1 MEPQQFLQEIDIC
14 KEEIFSISDSIWDFA
29 ELQFEEIKSAEL
41 LCAHLEA
48 HGFTVE
54 RGVGGMKTAFTAT
67 YGSTAPAI
75 GILAEYDALSGLS
88 QKANSVVPEAAP
100 EMTSGHGCG
109 HNLFAAGSF
118 AAALAVK
125 KGIELSGKGKVTLF
139 GCPAE
144 EGGGGKVK
152 LAQNGVFSQTDAVV
166 SWHPESMHMVRTRPA
181 LANIDCLY
189 SFHGI
194 SAHAGASP
202 HLGRSA
208 LDALELM
215 NIGIQF
221 LREHMEPTSRINT
234 SITNAGSAAP
244 NVIPDF
250 AQGRFL
256 IRAETPAQVRDLAAR
271 IDRIAQGAALM
282 TDTTVEYKF
291 LKGYNSL
298 VTIPALQQA
307 VYESMVQIPV
317 PRPTAED
324 IAFGEALR
332 ATMPLTDEQR
342 KKPLYPTEVIPP
354 VPPKPHGGSTDT
366 ADVSWV
372 CPTVQIH
379 GGSWVIGTPG
389 HSWQVVSQGKSR
401 FSKESMLY
409 TAKVLALTAVRLI
422 NDPELLEQ
430 AKAEHRERTTGGYQ
444 PMTPPRD

>member
-1 MEPQQFLQEIDIC
+1 MDSQHFLQEIDIC
-14 KEEIFSISDSIWDFA
+14 REEIFSISDSIWDFA
-29 ELQFEEIKSAEL
+29 ELQFEETKSAEL
-41 LCAHLEA
+41 LCTHLEA
-48 HGFTVE
+48 HGFTVV
-54 RGVGGMKTAFTAT
+54 RGVAGMKTAFTAT
-67 YGSTAPAI
+67 YGATAPAI

-88 QKANSVVPEAAP
+88 QKANSVIPEAVP
-100 EMTSGHGCG
+100 GMTEGHGCG

-125 KGIELSGKGKVTLF
+125 KGIDLSGKGKVTLF

-152 LAQNGVFSQTDAVV
+152 MAQDGVFSQTDAVV

-194 SAHAGASP
+194 SSHAGAAP

-256 IRAETPAQVRDLAAR
+256 IRAETPDQVRDLAAR
-271 IDRIAQGAALM
+271 IDRIAQGAALK

-307 VYESMVQIPV
+307 VYESMLQIPI
-317 PRPTAED
+317 PQPTAED

-332 ATMPLTDEQR
+332 ATMPLSDEQR

-354 VPPKPHGGSTDT
+354 APPKPHGGSTDT

-372 CPTVQIH
+372 CPTVQVH
-379 GGSWVIGTPG
+379 GGSWGIGTPG
-389 HSWQVVSQGKSR
+389 HSWQIVSQGKSH

-422 NDPELLEQ
+422 NDPDLLEQ
-430 AKAEHRERTTGGYQ
+430 AKAEHRERTAGGYQ
-444 PMTPPRD
+444 PMTPPGD

>member
-1 MEPQQFLQEIDIC
+1 MDPQQFLQEIDTC
-14 KEEIFSISDSIWDFA
+14 KEEIFNISDSIWDFA
-29 ELQFEEIKSAEL
+29 ELQFEETRSAEL

-88 QKANSVVPEAAP
+88 QKANSVVPEVVP

-125 KGIELSGKGKVTLF
+125 KGIELSGKGKVTVF

-152 LAQNGVFSQTDAVV
+152 MAQSGVFSQTDAVV

-317 PRPTAED
+317 PQPTAED
-324 IAFGEALR
+324 VAFGEALR
-332 ATMPLTDEQR
+332 ATMPLSDEQR

-354 VPPKPHGGSTDT
+354 APPKPHGGSTDT

-372 CPTVQIH
+372 CPTVQVH

-430 AKAEHRERTTGGYQ
+430 AKAEHRER
-444 PMTPPRD
+444 

>member
-48 HGFTVE
+48 HGFIVE

-88 QKANSVVPEAAP
+88 QKANSVVPEAVP

-118 AAALAVK
+118 AAVLAVK

-221 LREHMEPTSRINT
+221 LREHIEPTSRINT

-317 PRPTAED
+317 PQPTAED

-422 NDPELLEQ
+422 NDPELLER
-430 AKAEHRERTTGGYQ
+430 AGAEHRERTAGGYQ
-444 PMTPPRD
+444 PMTPPGN

>member
-1 MEPQQFLQEIDIC
+1 MEPQKFLQEIDIF
-14 KEEIFSISDSIWDFA
+14 KEEIFSVSDTIWDFA
-29 ELQFEEIKSAEL
+29 ELQFKETKSADL
-41 LCAHLEA
+41 LCSHLEA
-48 HGFTVE
+48 HGFTIE
-54 RGVGGMKTAFTAT
+54 RGVAGMDTAFTAT
-67 YGSTAPAI
+67 YGSSGPAI
-75 GILAEYDALSGLS
+75 GILAEYDALAGLS
-88 QKANSVVPEAAP
+88 QKADSTVAEPVPG
-100 EMTSGHGCG
+100 MTSGHGCG
-109 HNLFAAGSF
+109 HNLFSGGSF

-125 KGIELSGKGKVTLF
+125 KGIELSGKGRVTLF

-144 EGGGGKVK
+144 EGGGGKIRM
-152 LAQNGVFSQTDAVV
+152 AQSGVFSQADAVV

-194 SAHAGASP
+194 SAHAGAAP

-221 LREHMEPTSRINT
+221 LREHMEPTCRINT
-234 SITNAGSAAP
+234 SITNAGSPAP

-256 IRAETPAQVRDLAAR
+256 IRAETPAQVHDLAAR

-282 TDTTVEYKF
+282 TDTTVEYQF

-307 VYESMVQIPV
+307 VYESMLQIPV
-317 PRPTAED
+317 PQPTEED
-324 IAFGEALR
+324 ISFGKALR
-332 ATMPLTDEQR
+332 ETMPLTEEQR
-342 KKPLYPTEVIPP
+342 KRPLYPTEVIPP
-354 VPPKPHGGSTDT
+354 APPKPHGGSTDT

-372 CPTVQIH
+372 CPTVQVH
-379 GGSWVIGTPG
+379 GGTWVIGTPG
-389 HSWQVVSQGKSR
+389 HSWQAVSQGKSR
-401 FSKESMLY
+401 FSRESMLY

-422 NDPELLEQ
+422 NEPELLEK
-430 AKAEHRERTTGGYQ
+430 AEAEHRERTAGGYHS
-444 PMTPPRD
+444 MTPVRG